1 VKRPD
6 TRVPLW
12 RAGNTLFYE
21 VSEYRAAVHLS
32 RCDRIV
38 LHERPMP

>member
-1 VKRPD
+1 VKRQD
-6 TRVPLW
+6 TVVPLW

-21 VSEYRAAVHLS
+21 VSEVWAGAHLS

-38 LHERPMP
+38 LHERPTP